1 MSKGFLLTSFI
12 RVYSMTINDLVARLQ
27 DLLKNPENDQLEVVF
42 EDTIDTMLINRVY
55 VASSDD
61 DAYED
66 NEDSSSVNQVILSAR

>member
-1 MSKGFLLTSFI
+1 
-12 RVYSMTINDLVARLQ
+12 MTINDLVARLQ
-27 DLLKNPENDQLEVVF
+27 DLLKDPENDQLEVVF

>member
-1 MSKGFLLTSFI
+1 
-12 RVYSMTINDLVARLQ
+12 MTINDLVARLQ
-27 DLLKNPENDQLEVVF
+27 DLLKDPENDQLEVVF

-66 NEDSSSVNQVILSAR
+66 NEDSSSVNQVILSVR

>member
-1 MSKGFLLTSFI
+1 
-12 RVYSMTINDLVARLQ
+12 MTINDLVARLQ